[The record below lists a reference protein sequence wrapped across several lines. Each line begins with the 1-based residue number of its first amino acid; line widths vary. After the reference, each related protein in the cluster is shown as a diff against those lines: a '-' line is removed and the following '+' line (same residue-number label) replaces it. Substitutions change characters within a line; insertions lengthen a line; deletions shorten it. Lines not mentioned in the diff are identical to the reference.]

1 MKRRDRLIVEQ
12 TYKFNGKRNR
22 KHFLKHLILENNYTS
37 MTEVGVRDGRTTFF
51 LLDHIPQLTIY
62 AVDNNISLFYNESIK
77 QKYGSRLIPIEG
89 DSSQVADKTPMVD
102 LVFIDADHSY
112 HGASKD
118 IDAYKLK
125 VKVNGLFSGHDIDY
139 PGVNRAVKEKV
150 RHFDIGPNFVWLKF
164 NSLAF

>member
-1 MKRRDRLIVEQ
+1 MKRRDRLIVDQ

-102 LVFIDADHSY
+102 LVFIDADGNNMAPIPLS
-112 HGASKD
+112 GLGV
-118 IDAYKLK
+118 DAGKQIAAQLQLK
-125 VKVNGLFSGHDIDY
+125 AQRY
-139 PGVNRAVKEKV
+139 
-150 RHFDIGPNFVWLKF
+150 FDK
-164 NSLAF
+164 